1 MNNTIPFI
9 EKLAEAALAVG
20 VTAAAVVV
28 LQLAMLA
35 G

>member
-1 MNNTIPFI
+1 MNTISFI

-20 VTAAAVVV
+20 VTAASVVFF
-28 LQLAMLA
+28 QLAMVA

>member
-1 MNNTIPFI
+1 MNNISLI
-9 EKLAEAALAVG
+9 ERLAEAALAVG
-20 VTAAAVVV
+20 VTTASVVV

>member
-1 MNNTIPFI
+1 MNNISFI

-20 VTAAAVVV
+20 VTAASVVV
-28 LQLAMLA
+28 LHLAMLA